1 MEIRILQLEAGAKEA
16 EGVTVIIDVFRA
28 FSLESVLF
36 RNGAEK
42 IICVEKEELAR
53 KLHQD
58 DPDTVLIGERNG
70 RILPGFDYGNSPDAI
85 KDIDFSGKTV
95 IHTTTN
101 GTRGLAEAKGA
112 SALLC
117 ASLRNAEATADY
129 IRGLVPDVVSLVCM
143 GWVDRETE
151 EDTLCAEYL
160 KSLLENRPLA
170 DLPERCI
177 DLKNAEGKVVK
188 VNAIPGHNIPIGALG
203 AFVVTFVI
211 YFWNLDM
218 KLTSVMEG
226 ILLKHYDKI
235 DRDQH
240 L

>member
-170 DLPERCI
+170 DLPERCN
-177 DLKNAEGKVVK
+177 DLKNAEGKKFFDPNRQDVFPEGDFWMCIQPDQEDFAIVSQRAGDLF
-188 VNAIPGHNIPIGALG
+188 VN
-203 AFVVTFVI
+203 TR
-211 YFWNLDM
+211 
-218 KLTSVMEG
+218 S
-226 ILLKHYDKI
+226 
-235 DRDQH
+235 DRH
-240 L
+240 A

>member
-85 KDIDFSGKTV
+85 KDSDFSGKTV

-177 DLKNAEGKVVK
+177 DLKNVEGKKFFDPNRQDVFPEADFWMCIQPDQENFAIVSK
-188 VNAIPGHNIPIGALG
+188 REGDMFINTRSELNA
-203 AFVVTFVI
+203 
-211 YFWNLDM
+211 
-218 KLTSVMEG
+218 
-226 ILLKHYDKI
+226 
-235 DRDQH
+235 
-240 L
+240 

>member
-70 RILPGFDYGNSPDAI
+70 RILPGFDYGNSPDAL

-177 DLKNAEGKVVK
+177 DLKNVEGKKFFDPNRQDVFPEADFWMCIQPDQENFAIVSK
-188 VNAIPGHNIPIGALG
+188 REGDMFINTRSELNA
-203 AFVVTFVI
+203 
-211 YFWNLDM
+211 
-218 KLTSVMEG
+218 
-226 ILLKHYDKI
+226 
-235 DRDQH
+235 
-240 L
+240 